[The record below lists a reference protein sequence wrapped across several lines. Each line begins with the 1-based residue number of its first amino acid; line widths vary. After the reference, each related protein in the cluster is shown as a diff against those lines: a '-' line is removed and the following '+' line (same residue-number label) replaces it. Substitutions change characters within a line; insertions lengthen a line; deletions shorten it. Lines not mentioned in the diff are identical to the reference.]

1 MVRCAR
7 CCLQKS
13 IRIVNLIIL
22 LLAIGMII
30 YSLWLQKKWN
40 GGVAQL
46 PATASFPR
54 PWFILTCLGVGI
66 AACLSTVVGH
76 MVSNCI
82 SHSTLCIYIVT
93 IISLLLLELAVVVA
107 IFFRMDWKMLF
118 AKLIDKYHTKF
129 KIFLLFHL
137 KMCRFVTILI
147 LVPQINVLALV
158 VISLWAIGTEQRRH
172 RNDSEQASII
182 QSFLVRPNSPVPDT
196 SRHACCSCENLP
208 EST

>member
-1 MVRCAR
+1 MRWVMLKHRTFCPSSG
-7 CCLQKS
+7 CF
-13 IRIVNLIIL
+13 IVGSSLVALLVVVLVGVYTHMFGCRNCRLLEHSRWSYGFKLYQPFYSLYSIL
-22 LLAIGMII
+22 LM
-30 YSLWLQKKWN
+30 
-40 GGVAQL
+40 
-46 PATASFPR
+46 SFFTSYP
-54 PWFILTCLGVGI
+54 
-66 AACLSTVVGH
+66 
-76 MVSNCI
+76 
-82 SHSTLCIYIVT
+82 YIVT

-129 KIFLLFHL
+129 KIFWLFHL